1 MKIAMAGDHAG
12 FNLKKEIKELLES
25 QGHEVIDFGPFSE
38 ESCDL
43 PDFIYPASLA
53 VSKGEVDRGIFIDG
67 VGYGSALIANK
78 IYGVYAAV
86 CKDPFCAGLARS
98 HSNTN
103 VLCLGGKIIGSAIAQ
118 EIVKTWM
125 TTDYLI
131 NEKRY
136 TSRVDKVIEIAE
148 KHIRKDI

>member
-12 FNLKKEIKELLES
+12 FALKKEIKEMLEKE
-25 QGHEVIDFGPFSE
+25 GHEIVDFGPFSE
-38 ESCDL
+38 EGCDL

-86 CKDPFCAGLARS
+86 CQDPFCAGLARS

-103 VLCLGGKIIGSAIAQ
+103 VLCLGGKIIGSASAQ
-118 EIVKTWM
+118 ESVKTWM
-125 TTDYLI
+125 TTEYLSD
-131 NEKRY
+131 NPRY
-136 TSRVDKVIEIAE
+136 TKRVDKVIEIAE
-148 KHIRKDI
+148 KHIKNI

>member
-25 QGHEVIDFGPFSE
+25 QGHEVIDFGPFNE

-53 VSKGEVDRGIFIDG
+53 VSKLEVDRGIFIDG

-86 CKDPFCAGLARS
+86 CQDPFCASLALLTQIQTYFVLVEKLLVLLS
-98 HSNTN
+98 HKK
-103 VLCLGGKIIGSAIAQ
+103 L
-118 EIVKTWM
+118 
-125 TTDYLI
+125 
-131 NEKRY
+131 
-136 TSRVDKVIEIAE
+136 
-148 KHIRKDI
+148 

>member
-12 FNLKKEIKELLES
+12 FALKKEIKEMLEKE
-25 QGHEVIDFGPFSE
+25 GHEIVDFGPFSE
-38 ESCDL
+38 EGCDL

-86 CKDPFCAGLARS
+86 CQDPFCAGLARS

-125 TTDYLI
+125 TTKYLSD
-131 NEKRY
+131 NPRY
-136 TSRVDKVIEIAE
+136 TKRVDKVIEIAE
-148 KHIRKDI
+148 KHIKNI